1 MKRFRLATSQLRYG
15 SCFHGQGTFR
25 WERLIGACMLVFGL
39 QGCLVGPDFQKPDT
53 VIPPSWDVMTEHGDA
68 SRLPVSMD
76 EVPEVS
82 WWRSFQNEELNGL
95 IEQALERNHDMRQAG
110 FRVLEARALAK
121 GAGAG
126 LYPNVSVD
134 GAYTRIRRSESILVA
149 PTSGAPQGF
158 APPGANFDIWN
169 SAIDLRW
176 ELDLWGRIRRSQEAF
191 SAEAFASEMDRRGIV
206 LSLISDVG
214 QAYFR
219 LRELD
224 EQLEIAEHNLLLQQD
239 SLSLIRNR
247 AHAGLISDLDVKR
260 AEILVAQTAAQI
272 PELRRQRGVQRH
284 QLELLTGASPNTL
297 TLAPKPLRTAV
308 VQPIIPIGL
317 PADLL
322 QRRPDIVEVEETL
335 IAANARIGEARAYFF
350 PTVALT
356 GTGGFQTSE
365 FDQWFKWGSRNL
377 SIGPSVTLPIFEGYT
392 NIARLEV
399 AELRYQQLL
408 EQYQQTIL
416 NAFREVAD
424 VLVALQTREEQITQ
438 QRRQVQSAQDARE
451 LADIRYRK
459 GLVTYLDVLDAQRTV
474 LEAELA
480 LVQTERA
487 RLTDMV
493 SLFKAVGGGWQNEQ
507 FAQAHRRSEPIQA
520 RRIRLESS
528 E

>member
-1 MKRFRLATSQLRYG
+1 
-15 SCFHGQGTFR
+15 
-25 WERLIGACMLVFGL
+25 MLVTTLAAFSL
-39 QGCLVGPDFQKPDT
+39 QGCLLGPDYHQPDPT
-53 VIPPSWDVMTEHGDA
+53 TPSQWDAFTLNGDV
-68 SRLPVSMD
+68 SQLPVSIAD
-76 EVPEVS
+76 VPEVS
-82 WWRSFQNEELNGL
+82 WWHAFQNEELNGL
-95 IEQALERNHDMRQAG
+95 IDQALEHNHDIRQAG
-110 FRVLEARALAK
+110 FRVMEARALAQ

-126 LYPNVSVD
+126 LYPNVSLD
-134 GAYTRIRRSESILVA
+134 GAYTRVRRSESILVA

-169 SAIDLRW
+169 AAIDLRW

-191 SAEAFASEMDRRGIV
+191 AAEAVASEMDRRGIV

-224 EQLEIAEHNLLLQQD
+224 EQIEIAERNLSLQQD
-239 SLSLIRNR
+239 SLALIRNR
-247 AHAGLISDLDVKR
+247 AQAGLISDLDVKR
-260 AEILVAQTAAQI
+260 AEILVAQTASQI
-272 PELRRQRGVQRH
+272 PEWQRLRAIQRH
-284 QLELLTGASPNTL
+284 QLELLTGESPNS
-297 TLAPKPLRTAV
+297 LAVPIKPLRSVV

-317 PADLL
+317 PAELL
-322 QRRPDIVEVEETL
+322 QRRPDILEVEETL
-335 IAANARIGEARAYFF
+335 KAANARIGEARAYFF

-399 AELRYQQLL
+399 AESRYQQML

-424 VLVALQTREEQITQ
+424 LLVALQSREEQMAH
-438 QRRQVQSAQDARE
+438 QRRQVQAAQDARG
-451 LADIRYRK
+451 LAEIRYRK

-474 LEAELA
+474 LEAELV

-493 SLFKAVGGGWQNEQ
+493 ALFKAVGGGWENEQ
-507 FAQAHRRSEPIQA
+507 FAQIHKE
-520 RRIRLESS
+520 
-528 E
+528 

>member
-1 MKRFRLATSQLRYG
+1 MLRWKWISG
-15 SCFHGQGTFR
+15 VVLVAFSLQSC
-25 WERLIGACMLVFGL
+25 LL
-39 QGCLVGPDFQKPDT
+39 GPDYHKPD
-53 VIPPSWDVMTEHGDA
+53 PAGLPQWDAMTLNGDA
-68 SRLPVSMD
+68 SQLPVSMVD
-76 EVPEVS
+76 VPEVS
-82 WWRSFQNEELNGL
+82 WWQGFQNEELNDL
-95 IEQALERNHDMRQAG
+95 IEQALEKNHDMRQAG

-134 GAYTRIRRSESILVA
+134 GAYTRIRRSETILVA

-169 SAIDLRW
+169 AAIDLRW

-191 SAEAFASEMDRRGIV
+191 SAEAFSSEMDRRGIV
-206 LSLISDVG
+206 LSLISEVG

-224 EQLEIAEHNLLLQQD
+224 EQLEIADHNLLLQQD

-247 AHAGLISDLDVKR
+247 AQAGLISDLDVKR
-260 AEILVAQTAAQI
+260 AEILVAETAAQV
-272 PELRRQRGVQRH
+272 PELRRQRAVQRH
-284 QLELLTGASPNTL
+284 QLELLTGGTPNTL
-297 TLAPKPLRTAV
+297 VLPPQPLRNVV

-322 QRRPDIVEVEETL
+322 QRRPDILEAEENL
-335 IAANARIGEARAYFF
+335 KAANARIGEARAYFF
-350 PTVALT
+350 PAVALT
-356 GTGGFQTSE
+356 GAGGFQTSE

-399 AELRYQQLL
+399 AESRYQQLL
-408 EQYQQTIL
+408 EQYRQTIL

-424 VLVALQTREEQITQ
+424 LLVALQTREEQLTH
-438 QRRQVQSAQDARE
+438 QRRQVQAAQDARD

-487 RLTDMV
+487 RLTDLV
-493 SLFKAVGGGWQNEQ
+493 ALFKAVGGGWPDEPVVQGKSEKDGLSEKKG
-507 FAQAHRRSEPIQA
+507 AQYANDLTVP
-520 RRIRLESS
+520 
-528 E
+528 

>member
-1 MKRFRLATSQLRYG
+1 MNGKLSWKRVM
-15 SCFHGQGTFR
+15 
-25 WERLIGACMLVFGL
+25 GAVMVAFSL
-39 QGCLVGPDFQKPDT
+39 QGCLVGPDYHQPDQAG
-53 VIPPSWDVMTEHGDA
+53 PPNWDGMSLNGDV
-68 SRLPVSMD
+68 SSLPVSMAD
-76 EVPEVS
+76 VPEVS
-82 WWRSFQNEELNGL
+82 WWQAFQSEELNAL
-95 IEQALERNHDMRQAG
+95 IEQALEQNHDMRQAG
-110 FRVLEARALAK
+110 FRVMEARALAQ

-134 GAYTRIRRSESILVA
+134 GAYTRVRRSETILVA

-214 QAYFR
+214 QSYFR
-219 LRELD
+219 LRELN
-224 EQLEIAEHNLLLQQD
+224 EQLEIAERNLLLQQD

-247 AHAGLISDLDVKR
+247 AQAGLISDLDVKR
-260 AEILVAQTAAQI
+260 AEILVAQTASQI
-272 PELRRQRGVQRH
+272 PELQRQRAVQRH
-284 QLELLTGASPNTL
+284 QLELLTGGSPNTL
-297 TLAPKPLRTAV
+297 ALSAKPLRSMV

-322 QRRPDIVEVEETL
+322 QRRPDILEVEETL
-335 IAANARIGEARAYFF
+335 KAANARIGEARAYFF

-356 GTGGFQTSE
+356 GTGGFLTSE
-365 FDQWFKWGSRNL
+365 FDQWFKWGSRNV

-399 AELRYQQLL
+399 AESRYQQLL

-424 VLVALQTREEQITQ
+424 LLVALQTREEQMTH
-438 QRRQVQSAQDARE
+438 QRRQVQSAQDARD

-480 LVQTERA
+480 EVQTERA

-493 SLFKAVGGGWQNEQ
+493 ALFKAVGGGWEPEQ
-507 FAQAHRRSEPIQA
+507 LVHVTTSQP
-520 RRIRLESS
+520 
-528 E
+528 